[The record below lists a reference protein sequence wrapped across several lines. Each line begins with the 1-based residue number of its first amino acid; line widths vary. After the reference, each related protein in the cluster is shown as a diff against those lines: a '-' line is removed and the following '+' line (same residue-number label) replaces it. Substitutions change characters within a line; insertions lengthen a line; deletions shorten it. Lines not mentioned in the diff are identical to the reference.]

1 MQSDRGLPP
10 FAPFRSMAE
19 WEHLQWLVTSG
30 ASQSKI
36 DAYLKLQSIRAM
48 GFSFHNKRSF
58 LQFIDKLP
66 QAPAWSCRSWTVEGN
81 IKDKHGNFMTEDIE
95 LWQRDPVECI
105 RDLLGNPAFK
115 GHQAYAPYRV
125 FRSLDRNGNGVNHGA
140 TLSPVILASDRT
152 QLSTF
157 SGDKQA
163 WPVYLTIGNIAKHI
177 RRQPSSRATVLIGY
191 LPCAK
196 LTCFDEKR
204 RSLEGYRL
212 FHKCMTYLLEPLRDA
227 GLNGVDMSTTLTVL
241 EQKAAGQNPVEF
253 KELNLRAIKPFWEH
267 LPHTD
272 IFSCM
277 TPDLLH
283 QVHKGVFKEHVAKWS
298 TLAIGLPRS
307 DLDEH
312 AQRREMDARYLAM
325 PLHHDL
331 RHFDKG
337 ISGTTQW
344 TGKEQKHMEK
354 AYLGAL
360 EGCVDVEVIRA
371 VRGVLDFIYYGHFEQ
386 HTDESL
392 AEIEAACATFHDHKQ
407 IFVDLGIRKHFN
419 ISKVHAML
427 HYADA
432 IRSRGTADGFNT
444 EGTERLHIDL
454 AKLGYR
460 ASSRKQY
467 LAQMT
472 RWLARQEAVWRF
484 GTFLQWAMPGY
495 NAAGD
500 SGGDGD
506 DDDDTDGRDEDEGGD
521 EGERQEGDSQEKV
534 GSDDA
539 DDEEED
545 EEEDDQYNE
554 ENYRVAK
561 HPPFPRL
568 SLASIFRDYHVDEL
582 RYHLLRFLDQQGIVP
597 LRTDLDERSSITF
610 PVYKQVKLKLPSLPE
625 AASESD
631 EDKIVA
637 IPAKPRRITRIGTV
651 KPAVAAQWG
660 TALVR
665 DREARP
671 GAGPLDGLTPARV
684 RLIFKLPP
692 AVGTYP
698 HPLAFV
704 DYYTPLSD
712 NAAYNK
718 DLGMFCVKR
727 ATRQG
732 VQHSAVIPVTRLV
745 RSCHLIPCFG
755 RSTDSSWTA
764 TCVLDLAPRFYVNP
778 YLRHHDFFL
787 LRYLYERHRRERD
800 RSITTPSSRR
810 AEGLPPQAEAP
821 PRKKPRRH

>member
-1 MQSDRGLPP
+1 MR
-10 FAPFRSMAE
+10 RS
-19 WEHLQWLVTSG
+19 TP
-30 ASQSKI
+30 
-36 DAYLKLQSIRAM
+36 AYPAYK
-48 GFSFHNKRSF
+48 
-58 LQFIDKLP
+58 DKLP
-66 QAPAWSCRSWTVEGN
+66 
-81 IKDKHGNFMTEDIE
+81 D
-95 LWQRDPVECI
+95 
-105 RDLLGNPAFK
+105 
-115 GHQAYAPYRV
+115 
-125 FRSLDRNGNGVNHGA
+125 GA

-227 GLNGVDMSTTLTVL
+227 GLNGVDMVCADGWVRRVHPILAAYIADYPEQCLVCGIRENACPCCTVHPKGRGNGPPLDASCRRDQSTTLTVL

-253 KELNLRAIKPFWEH
+253 KELNLRAIKPFWQH

-521 EGERQEGDSQEKV
+521 EGERQEGGSQEKV

-545 EEEDDQYNE
+545 EEEVDQYDE

-582 RYHLLRFLDQQGIVP
+582 RYHLLRFLDQQGIAP

-637 IPAKPRRITRIGTV
+637 IPAKPRRITRIGAV

-671 GAGPLDGLTPARV
+671 GAGPLDGASLCLPIPAR
-684 RLIFKLPP
+684 
-692 AVGTYP
+692 
-698 HPLAFV
+698 
-704 DYYTPLSD
+704 
-712 NAAYNK
+712 N
-718 DLGMFCVKR
+718 
-727 ATRQG
+727 
-732 VQHSAVIPVTRLV
+732 
-745 RSCHLIPCFG
+745 
-755 RSTDSSWTA
+755 
-764 TCVLDLAPRFYVNP
+764 
-778 YLRHHDFFL
+778 
-787 LRYLYERHRRERD
+787 
-800 RSITTPSSRR
+800 
-810 AEGLPPQAEAP
+810 
-821 PRKKPRRH
+821 

>member
-1 MQSDRGLPP
+1 MQNDRGLPP
-10 FAPFRSMAE
+10 FAPFRSMEE

-36 DAYLKLQSIRAM
+36 DEYLKLKSIRAM

-58 LQFIDKLP
+58 LQFIDRLP
-66 QAPAWSCRSWTVEGN
+66 QAPAWSCRSWSVEGN
-81 IKDKHGNFMTEDIE
+81 ITDKNGNPMTEDIE

-105 RDLLGNPAFK
+105 RDLLGNPAYN
-115 GHQAYAPYRV
+115 GHQGYAPYRV
-125 FRSLDRNGNGVNHGA
+125 FRDLDQDGNGVN
-140 TLSPVILASDRT
+140 LILASDRT
-152 QLSTF
+152 QLSAF

-163 WPVYLTIGNIAKHI
+163 WPVYLTIGNIAKNI

-212 FHKCMTYLLEPLRDA
+212 FHKCMTYLLESLHDA
-227 GLNGVDMSTTLTVL
+227 GLNGVEMLATLTVL
-241 EQKAAGQNPVEF
+241 EQKAAGENPAEF
-253 KELNLRAIKPFWEH
+253 KELNLRAVKPFWEH
-267 LPHTD
+267 LPHTN

-298 TLAIGLPRS
+298 TLAIGIPRS
-307 DLDEH
+307 DMDEH
-312 AQRREMDARYLAM
+312 AQRREMDARYLTM

-354 AYLGAL
+354 VFLGAL
-360 EGCVDVEVIRA
+360 DGGVDVEVVRA
-371 VRGVLDFIYYGHFEQ
+371 VRGVLDFIYYGHFER

-392 AEIEAACATFHDHKQ
+392 AEIEAACAMFHDHKQ

-419 ISKVHAML
+419 ISKIHALL

-495 NAAGD
+495 TAAGD
-500 SGGDGD
+500 TVDDGD
-506 DDDDTDGRDEDEGGD
+506 DDDDDADIGDGREAEREDVSEQD
-521 EGERQEGDSQEKV
+521 MAEEEEDK
-534 GSDDA
+534 
-539 DDEEED
+539 DDEEEGD
-545 EEEDDQYNE
+545 EDEYDE

-568 SLASIFRDYHVDEL
+568 TLASIFRDYHVDEL

-597 LRTDLDERSSITF
+597 LRTDLDENSPVTF
-610 PVYKQVKLKLPSLPE
+610 PVYKQVKLKLPPLPE

-631 EDKIVA
+631 DDKVVA
-637 IPAKPRRITRIGTV
+637 IPARPRRITGVGTV
-651 KPAVAAQWG
+651 RPEAAAQWG

-671 GAGPLDGLTPARV
+671 GAGPLDGLTPARI
-684 RLIFKLPP
+684 RLIFKLP
-692 AVGTYP
+692 ATVGTYR
-698 HPLAFV
+698 HPLAYV

-712 NAAYNK
+712 SAAYNK
-718 DLGMFCVKR
+718 DIGMFCIKR

-732 VQHSAVIPVTRLV
+732 VQHSAVIPVTRVV
-745 RSCHLIPCFG
+745 RSCHLIPYFG
-755 RSTDSSWTA
+755 RSVHPSWTA
-764 TCVLDLAPRFYVNP
+764 TCVLDVAPKFYVNP

-787 LRYLYERHRRERD
+787 LRFLYERYRRERE
-800 RSITTPSSRR
+800 RSITIPASRR
-810 AEGLPPQAEAP
+810 AEGPPAQGDAP
-821 PRKKPRRH
+821 AAKRVRRR